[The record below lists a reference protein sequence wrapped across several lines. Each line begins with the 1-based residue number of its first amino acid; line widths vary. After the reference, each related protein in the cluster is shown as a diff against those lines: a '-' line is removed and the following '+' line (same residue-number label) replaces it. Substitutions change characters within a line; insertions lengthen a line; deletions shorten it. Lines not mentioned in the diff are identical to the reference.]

1 MLVKFRNGSPEEQF
15 FGCFFYIENPRS
27 CWIENFNST
36 LKDRLISSILFFDIV
51 AKIMAIWR
59 AEMYVSYK
67 KLWKMLIDLDMSKTE
82 LIQKSKITTNVMA
95 HMGKNEDI
103 RVESLVKICTAL
115 GCTFDDI
122 AEIIPDKK

>member
-1 MLVKFRNGSPEEQF
+1 MSDRFCDSFL
-15 FGCFFYIENPRS
+15 RS

-36 LKDRLISSILFFDIV
+36 LKNRLINNMLFLDIV
-51 AKIMAIWR
+51 AKII
-59 AEMYVSYK
+59 
-67 KLWKMLIDLDMSKTE
+67 
-82 LIQKSKITTNVMA
+82 KITTNVMA

-103 RVESLVKICTAL
+103 RVESLVKLCTAL

>member
-115 GCTFDDI
+115 GCTFDYI